1 MKSSS
6 VNLCKTSV
14 DISLLLNSF
23 IKLFPPTPHNNAS
36 VCLLNPKGL
45 YFVSILKSGKFSS
58 EKLSTENFVGF
69 LSSSPQMDY
78 ANIASATKS
87 RSLAVFVSYKKKK
100 GQFYNQF
107 WYNCIRISRRGER
120 DLELESGRK
129 EAREENLN
137 LGGKTADL
145 K

>member
-69 LSSSPQMDY
+69 LSSSPRMDY

-87 RSLAVFVSYKKKK
+87 RSLATVYTVTFTINFDAIVFVY
-100 GQFYNQF
+100 
-107 WYNCIRISRRGER
+107 REGER
-120 DLELESGRK
+120 DLELDSGRK
-129 EAREENLN
+129 AREENLN